1 MPKVSR
7 PLDHRHLQS
16 RRRSSGS
23 LRVAGS
29 GLIVRAGGCHCGK
42 VRFEIDAAPRP
53 LVQACTC
60 SICRMTGYIHLIVPA
75 SRFRLVRGADAL
87 TEYRFNTG
95 VARHL
100 FCKHCGVKSFYVP
113 RSHPHGYSINVR
125 CLDDDV
131 LADCEWLPPFDDSH
145 RDAATAAVAHLADG

>member
-1 MPKVSR
+1 MS
-7 PLDHRHLQS
+7 D
-16 RRRSSGS
+16 SS
-23 LRVAGS
+23 LVERV
-29 GLIVRAGGCHCGK
+29 GGCHCRK
-42 VRFEIDAAPRP
+42 VRFEIEVASRP

-60 SICRMTGYIHLIVPA
+60 SMCRMVGYVHLTVPA
-75 SRFRLVRGADAL
+75 SRFRLARGTEAL

-113 RSHPHGYSINVR
+113 RSHPHGYSVNAR

-131 LADCEWLPPFDDSH
+131 LANCEWLPPFDDAN
-145 RDAATAAVAHLADG
+145 REAATAAIAHLADD